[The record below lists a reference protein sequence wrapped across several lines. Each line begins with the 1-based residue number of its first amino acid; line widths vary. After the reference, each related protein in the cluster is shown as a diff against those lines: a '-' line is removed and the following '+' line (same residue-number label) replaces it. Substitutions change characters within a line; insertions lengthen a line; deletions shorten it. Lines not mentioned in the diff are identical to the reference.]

1 VTSENRVV
9 ATDAARIAGVFALDQ
24 TGEYV
29 AGPCL
34 DRDGYAK
41 LASSDI
47 ASAHWTVCDALCA
60 RSSSTAVLRDT
71 ARVAAQ
77 RRRTAAHDRADTP

>member
-41 LASSDI
+41 LAQ
-47 ASAHWTVCDALCA
+47 
-60 RSSSTAVLRDT
+60 
-71 ARVAAQ
+71 Q
-77 RRRTAAHDRADTP
+77 RRRVRPLDGVRRTLCEVIQHGGTA